1 MLGFFIKITRGT
13 FGFEKKIH
21 LKKKLAPKV
30 FEEFFKN
37 YHE

>member
-1 MLGFFIKITRGT
+1 MLGFFIKMTRGI
-13 FGFEKKIH
+13 FGFEKKKI
-21 LKKKLAPKV
+21 LKKLAPKV